1 MAALTQGSLQ
11 IQSAVPVM
19 DIRRFEMRM
28 QANTH
33 TSFCV
38 EGIVSDEDGEEGI
51 WQSLAGSLV
60 KIAADNR
67 ILFIGIPETVE
78 INHEGRG
85 YHVSITGASM
95 SRKLDHQRKSR
106 SFQDISLTYQQVM
119 EQVLEDIPKTRLYF
133 HEADQAIGKPIY
145 QVEETDWEFIK
156 RLAGDLHTEVVSSIY
171 SETIDVHIGVP
182 DGDKRTA
189 DTSVAA
195 SERMWS
201 DRKRGNICY
210 LVRTE
215 ENWEIG
221 DWIVWEGTVLSVHAK
236 ECRLENGLLQFYYT
250 LTTNRGFRQE
260 RYENL
265 YMTGHLFAATV
276 LDVQDEQVRVRFD
289 MDKDQDVESA
299 YWYPWRPDMGNLS
312 YCMPEIGE
320 SVYVHIGDAA
330 GNEDRAVCGI
340 HRNGSGNAE
349 MNHANRYF
357 TTKDRKRLYL
367 TPDAV
372 GFQDLKQEKPL
383 RLDLQDET
391 GASIISQRRLTIR
404 AQDNIGIKADRILI
418 QAPKEISLV
427 KRALSPTVINMCN
440 GFDTVGTSD
449 NVVMQGG
456 SMDGFPVIQ
465 DGDQQKEAE
474 YAFNNP
480 EDIQQMVIGSTPM
493 MEFENSIERAL
504 AGCKVNHLGVM

>member
-19 DIRRFEMRM
+19 DIQRFEMKM
-28 QANTH
+28 QANAH
-33 TSFCV
+33 ASFYV
-38 EGIVSDEDGEEGI
+38 EGIVSEEDGEEGI
-51 WQSLAGSLV
+51 WQPMAGSSV
-60 KIAADNR
+60 KIAADNQ
-67 ILFIGIPETVE
+67 ILIIGIPETVE

-85 YHVSITGASM
+85 YRVSITGVSM

-119 EQVLEDIPKTRLYF
+119 EQVLEGIPKTRLYF
-133 HEADQAIGKPIY
+133 HEADQAIGKPLY
-145 QVEETDWEFIK
+145 QVEETDWEFMK
-156 RLAGDLHTEVVSSIY
+156 RLAGNLHTEVVSSIY

-189 DTSVAA
+189 DTGVAVN
-195 SERMWS
+195 ERMWF

-221 DWIVWEGTVLSVHAK
+221 DRIVWEGTVLSVHAK

-250 LTTNRGFRQE
+250 LSTNRGFRQE
-260 RYENL
+260 RYENPYL
-265 YMTGHLFAATV
+265 TGHLFAATV
-276 LDVQDEQVRVRFD
+276 LDVQDEQIRVRFD
-289 MDKDQDVESA
+289 MDKDQDVERA
-299 YWYPWRPDMGNLS
+299 YWYPWRPDMGNLA

-330 GNEDRAVCGI
+330 GNEDRAVCGV

-349 MNHANRYF
+349 MDHANRYF

-391 GASIISQRRLTIR
+391 GASIISRHRLTIR

-440 GFDTVGTSD
+440 GFDTVGVSD
-449 NVVMQGG
+449 SVTMKGTG
-456 SMDGFPVIQ
+456 MDEFPFIQ
-465 DGDQQKEAE
+465 DRDQQKEIE

-493 MEFENSIERAL
+493 MELENSIERAL